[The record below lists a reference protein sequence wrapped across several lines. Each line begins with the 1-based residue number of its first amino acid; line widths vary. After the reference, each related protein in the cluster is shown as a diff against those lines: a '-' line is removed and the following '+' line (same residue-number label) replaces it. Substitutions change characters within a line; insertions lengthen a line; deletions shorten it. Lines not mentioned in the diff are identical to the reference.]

1 MSNVA
6 TLPLMNMPFTL
17 VRPDHYVVTM
27 GEGKRERV
35 TFGRFLPLSKR
46 AAGQWAKKNGGRV
59 IKRTTAQRSNL
70 I

>member
-1 MSNVA
+1 MFNVTTPA
-6 TLPLMNMPFTL
+6 MNSPFTL

-27 GEGKRERV
+27 GEGQKERV

-46 AAGQWAKKNGGRV
+46 AAGQYARQYGGRV
-59 IKRTTAQRSNL
+59 IKRTTAQRGNL